1 MQALKIRRV
10 GNSLGLPLPKNVGTQ
25 LQVKE
30 GDTLFLT
37 PAPYGFFITPYDE
50 TFQATVAAFEEG
62 AGQFRNALR
71 ELEP

>member
-10 GNSLGLPLPKNVGTQ
+10 GNSLGLTLPKDVGAR

-50 TFQATVAAFEEG
+50 TFQAAVAAFEEG

-71 ELEP
+71 ELGP